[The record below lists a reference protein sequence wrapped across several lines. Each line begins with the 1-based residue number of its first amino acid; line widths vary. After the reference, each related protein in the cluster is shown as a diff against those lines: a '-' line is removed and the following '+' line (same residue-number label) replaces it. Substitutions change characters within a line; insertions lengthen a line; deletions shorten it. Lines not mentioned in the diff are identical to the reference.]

1 MKKIFVV
8 LMLALCIAGC
18 RNNQKKVY
26 TQADLEED
34 FNVSNTDVDWIALY
48 IRCHELDSIKNI
60 LETGAVR
67 SGKPMPALPDSV
79 GVLWTTMLNEILL
92 RHGNNAFGLYDSHR
106 KDIAD
111 YLRAD
116 FINYG
121 FITKVYL
128 PYKATVSTQEEY
140 GEICIKELEE
150 EMSKCQMSMVY
161 SRQEPSH
168 YEDVL
173 KQLFFAYTNNGKW
186 NEASQ
191 LCDMVLSY
199 LGGKYGE
206 SSREYANMLGNK
218 ADLYGKTGSKYS
230 ATVTGKRA
238 VGIYESLLAD
248 PGMDAEMREK
258 ISEDK
263 KVLEE
268 KIQLNWQN

>member
-1 MKKIFVV
+1 MKKIVVV
-8 LMLALCIAGC
+8 LMLALCFAGC
-18 RNNQKKVY
+18 RNNQKMY
-26 TQADLEED
+26 TQSDLKED
-34 FNVSNTDVDWIALY
+34 IGVTNTDVDWIALY
-48 IRCHELDSIKNI
+48 IRCHELDSLKNI

-106 KDIAD
+106 QDIAN

-140 GEICIKELEE
+140 GDICIKELEE
-150 EMSKCQMSMVY
+150 EFSKCQMTMMY
-161 SRQEPSH
+161 NRQEPSH

-173 KQLFFAYTNNGKW
+173 KQLFFAYANYGKW

-191 LCDMVLSY
+191 FCDMVLSY

-218 ADLYGKTGSKYS
+218 ADLYGKTGSCYS
-230 ATVTGKRA
+230 ATIAGKRA
-238 VGIYESLLAD
+238 VGVYEKHLAD
-248 PGMDAEMREK
+248 HGLDAEMRAK

-263 KVLEE
+263 TKLEE
-268 KIQLNWQN
+268 KIRQNWQN